1 MDPNIT
7 PPTNLAWQQAVY
19 LLASLVLGSI
29 SALAA
34 LLGSER
40 ALTWRVVSAY
50 LIAGGLASVAVV
62 LLLVEKYGFS
72 YFLCG
77 AGILAG
83 YKSFDMLALLSLA
96 ISQAARKYITKDK
109 DQTPPNNPPQ
119 T

>member
-1 MDPNIT
+1 MDPNIP
-7 PPTNLAWQQAVY
+7 PPTNLAWQQAIY
-19 LLASLVLGSI
+19 LAVSLGLGAI

-40 ALTWRVVSAY
+40 SLTWRVVSAY

-83 YKSFDMLALLSLA
+83 YKSFDVLALLSLA
-96 ISQAARKYITKDK
+96 ISQLAKKYITKDIPPS
-109 DQTPPNNPPQ
+109 TPNPPKP
-119 T
+119 